1 MDSADIVI
9 VGGGI
14 GGCSL
19 GAKLAS
25 SGLSVLI
32 LERETEFH
40 DRVRGEWMAPWGVNE
55 LMRLDLYDAVMANG
69 GHHITRHIAY
79 DELIT
84 AEEAELQ
91 SFALNIYEGVKGAL
105 TIEHVILQNT
115 AMTHALESGCIIK
128 RGVSKVEVT
137 HGSDPRVKYVLDG
150 ESLECKCRLIV
161 GADGRT
167 STVRR
172 QVGLK
177 LEEDPVDH
185 LIVGLLIDNAQGW
198 PEDLQSIG
206 KVGDINYLIFPQG
219 NGKIRLYADY
229 DLAGRNRFSGASG
242 AANMLSLFDMACVPN
257 SRAIANATPIGP
269 CRSNPSQD
277 AWLDNPWA
285 EGVVLMGDAA
295 GYNDPILGQGLS
307 VTLRDA
313 RMVAEILIQESQWHS
328 NTFLPYGE
336 ERKERLRRLRLTAQ
350 YSTSMNARFG
360 DEAEATRARARQR
373 IQENPELQMILLAAF
388 LGPEAIDAKFFENG
402 FQEALFA

>member
-25 SGLSVLI
+25 SGLTVLI

-40 DRVRGEWMAPWGVNE
+40 DRVRGEWMAPWGVKE
-55 LMRLDLYDAVMANG
+55 LMRLDLYDAVMASS
-69 GHHITRHIAY
+69 GHHISRQISY
-79 DELIT
+79 DELAT
-84 AEEAELQ
+84 PEEAERQ
-91 SFALNIYEGVKGAL
+91 SIPLNVYEGVEGPL

-115 AMTHALESGCIIK
+115 AITQAAESGCTVK
-128 RGVSKVEVT
+128 RGVDKLDVT
-137 HGSDPRVKYVLDG
+137 HGSDPRVRYQLNG
-150 ESLECKCRLIV
+150 ESLECMCRLIV

-185 LIVGLLIDNAQGW
+185 LIVGLLIDNAHEW

-229 DLAGRNRFSGASG
+229 DLANRNRFSGESG
-242 AANMLSLFDMACVPN
+242 AANMLSLFNMACVPN
-257 SRAIANATPIGP
+257 SGAIANATPIGP

-277 AWLDNPWA
+277 AWVDNPWV
-285 EGVVLMGDAA
+285 EGVVLVGDAA

-313 RMVAEILIQESQWHS
+313 RIVAEILVQKTEWHS
-328 NTFLPYGE
+328 DIFLPYGE

-350 YSTSMNARFG
+350 YATTMNARFG

-373 IQENPELQMILLAAF
+373 IQENPELQTILFAAF
-388 LGPEAIDAKFFENG
+388 LGPEAIDAKYFEPG